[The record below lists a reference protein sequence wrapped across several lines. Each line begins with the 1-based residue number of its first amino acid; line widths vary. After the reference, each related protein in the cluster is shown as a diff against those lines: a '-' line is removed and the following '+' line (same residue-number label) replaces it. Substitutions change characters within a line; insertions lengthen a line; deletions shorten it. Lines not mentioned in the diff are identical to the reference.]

1 MSGKLKRFGKM
12 FKLLGSGDC
21 LVAWSCR
28 EAHMPITDLGLS
40 EPLVR
45 ALLQFDEATLVQVA
59 AIPAALGGRDL
70 LVKARTG

>member
-1 MSGKLKRFGKM
+1 
-12 FKLLGSGDC
+12 
-21 LVAWSCR
+21 
-28 EAHMPITDLGLS
+28 MPITDLGLS